1 MTKKVDF
8 GMRCTK
14 CGHKISGRILGG
26 ENGSRIE
33 KSGVCQKCHE
43 KHCGYLGLALQSGN
57 HQYEML
63 FETRNHGT
71 IGVLP
76 ILRVIEG
83 ENNG

>member
-14 CGHKISGRILGG
+14 CGHKISDRILGG

-33 KSGVCQKCHE
+33 KSGVCQKCHKE
-43 KHCGYLGLALQSGN
+43 HYGYLGLALQSGN
-57 HQYEML
+57 HQYKML
-63 FETRNHGT
+63 FETSNQ